1 MRYDISLTR
10 VVAATELAIGEVVAI
25 ADFPVRKID
34 PAGLVQATASSDA
47 SRSVP
52 ARPRVATV
60 VTSAVTEESN
70 RVAIVSVVIGTSGDT
85 SSAVST
91 TVDIQGSIGRIEI
104 AVIELTIDAAGHPI
118 TRGRKE
124 LACLDISLR
133 KSLRVRPDKEVVLV
147 NLRMGCFASCVVGN
161 NVSALRSVPGD
172 EKATRWVGDCSS
184 LSGDCKSS
192 YHKGDLIE
200 MHLDG

>member
-10 VVAATELAIGEVVAI
+10 VVAATELAIGEVIAI

-34 PAGLVQATASSDA
+34 PAGLVPATASSDA
-47 SRSVP
+47 SRSLP
-52 ARPRVATV
+52 ASPRVATV

-85 SSAVST
+85 SSVVST

-118 TRGRKE
+118 TRG
-124 LACLDISLR
+124 LACYDISLR
-133 KSLRVRPDKEVVLV
+133 KSLRVRLDKEVVFV
-147 NLRMGCFASCVVGN
+147 NLRMSCFASCIVGN
-161 NVSALRSVPGD
+161 NVSALRSIPGD

-192 YHKGDLIE
+192 YQKGDLIE